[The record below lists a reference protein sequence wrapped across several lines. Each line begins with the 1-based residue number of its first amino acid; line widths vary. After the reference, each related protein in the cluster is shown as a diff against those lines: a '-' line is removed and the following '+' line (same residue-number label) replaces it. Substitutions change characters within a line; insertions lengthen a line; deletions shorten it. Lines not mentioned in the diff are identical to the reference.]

1 MDESYEGYLKFCDEH
16 GVNALS
22 ETIFNKVDAVFND
35 AILETKIKTASDTIM
50 FESNVKC
57 GDFVTHINN
66 GASGNVTGLMVD
78 EFEDVWALVEPVVS
92 GSELP
97 KPTWFRVELLK
108 VKEV

>member
-1 MDESYEGYLKFCDEH
+1 MSKSYEGYLKFCGEH

-22 ETIFNKVDAVFND
+22 ETTFNKVDAVFND
-35 AILETKIKTASDTIM
+35 AILETKIKTANNTIM

-66 GASGNVTGLMVD
+66 GTSGNVTCVMID
-78 EFEDVWALVEPVVS
+78 EFEDVWASVETIVS
-92 GSELP
+92 GSETP
-97 KPTWFRVELLK
+97 KSIWFRVKLLK